1 MHQTIFT
8 LSPDDQI
15 WEELNNISQDIKEG
29 PTVVTLHR
37 LAIII
42 SAIIVYNKPLLS
54 SKIEKL
60 IGAKTSELRLLRAVP
75 KVKTISREDK
85 H

>member
-1 MHQTIFT
+1 M
-8 LSPDDQI
+8 
-15 WEELNNISQDIKEG
+15 
-29 PTVVTLHR
+29 VTLHR

-60 IGAKTSELRLLRAVP
+60 IGAKTSEPRLLRAVP
-75 KVKTISREDK
+75 KVKTTSREDK